1 MRAGFI
7 IELVCDAPPDDVLRR
22 VLDLRAHS
30 RVIPLTRVTP
40 EVAADQLAVGTVF
53 VARTSVGPV
62 GFDDPMRVDQL
73 SFRPATAT
81 IVKLGKVIRGAV
93 CIRVDPTTGG
103 SRMHWDQSVDL
114 PWLPQA
120 LQPAAA
126 RVLRGGYRRIIRRL
140 IEF

>member
-7 IELVCDAPPDDVLRR
+7 IELICDAPPDDVLRR

-81 IVKLGKVIRGAV
+81 PACGRRRDRHAGAWQ
-93 CIRVDPTTGG
+93 TTSMLWPSG
-103 SRMHWDQSVDL
+103 SSTK
-114 PWLPQA
+114 
-120 LQPAAA
+120 AA
-126 RVLRGGYRRIIRRL
+126 
-140 IEF
+140 